1 MLWDHGL
8 FQLPHS
14 VLEPLPTSS
23 REARDGALARIRS
36 AIDHPLYRH
45 YSPDR
50 EHIDA
55 LHRLGVLRRSKVR
68 SFLQPPYPN
77 FVRYGYRQPANHA
90 FRTGVAFAGNV
101 YVNAA
106 SRLPFAHEPELLEI
120 QEDVMSAK
128 ARSLTT
134 PLWDLLL
141 ARIDRLKRSSR
152 RALGL
157 VPDSTFFWRY
167 ANDEVSVVGNTR
179 VRLHVLGGIGR
190 GFDFY
195 GNFMEPDATK
205 ALRSRHR
212 INFRRNLDYFTELP
226 LLFMNSQV
234 MVDVV
239 NLGYN
244 SGISP
249 KIMGCFACGGLM
261 LFDYKADFEVAMG
274 EEGLK
279 VMYRDVEELN
289 TLIDR
294 YLGDP
299 ALRRDVCRYL
309 QHQAVT
315 KFSFGALCRRI
326 LLDEAAWRT

>member
-1 MLWDHGL
+1 
-8 FQLPHS
+8 
-14 VLEPLPTSS
+14 
-23 REARDGALARIRS
+23 
-36 AIDHPLYRH
+36 
-45 YSPDR
+45 
-50 EHIDA
+50 
-55 LHRLGVLRRSKVR
+55 
-68 SFLQPPYPN
+68 
-77 FVRYGYRQPANHA
+77 
-90 FRTGVAFAGNV
+90 
-101 YVNAA
+101 
-106 SRLPFAHEPELLEI
+106 
-120 QEDVMSAK
+120 
-128 ARSLTT
+128 
-134 PLWDLLL
+134 
-141 ARIDRLKRSSR
+141 
-152 RALGL
+152 
-157 VPDSTFFWRY
+157 
-167 ANDEVSVVGNTR
+167 
-179 VRLHVLGGIGR
+179 
-190 GFDFY
+190 
-195 GNFMEPDATK
+195 
-205 ALRSRHR
+205 
-212 INFRRNLDYFTELP
+212 
-226 LLFMNSQV
+226 